1 MDNAPP
7 ENLVRKALQMRQFK
21 SQAEAE
27 AAGVY
32 VSKVKSF
39 VKREGRLTKGQEK
52 ALADYW
58 PTMGIDYADA
68 PLSLS
73 DVFGRTA
80 PVVVEIGFGMGKSL
94 VEMAAASP
102 DRDFIGIEV
111 HRPGVG
117 ACLSDAGDQG
127 VENLRVMEHDAVEV
141 LKNMIPDGSLSR
153 LQLFFPDPW
162 HKKRHHK
169 RRIVQSEFAELV
181 RTKLAIGGCFHMA
194 TDWEPYAEH
203 MAEVMNNAPGY
214 TNTAEDG
221 DYVPRPDY
229 RPITKFETRGQKLG
243 HGVWDLIYE
252 RTK

>member
-1 MDNAPP
+1 MG
-7 ENLVRKALQMRQFK
+7 QFK

-32 VSKVKSF
+32 ISKVKSY
-39 VKREGRLTKGQEK
+39 VKREGRLTKGQAKSLE
-52 ALADYW
+52 DFW
-58 PTMGIDYADA
+58 PTMGIDYQNA
-68 PLSLS
+68 PLNLEETY
-73 DVFGRTA
+73 GRSA
-80 PVVVEIGFGMGKSL
+80 PQVIEIGFGMGKSL
-94 VEMAAASP
+94 VEMASAAP
-102 DRDFIGIEV
+102 EKNFLGIEV

-117 ACLSDAGDQG
+117 ACLGDAGELG
-127 VENLRVMEHDAVEV
+127 LENLRVMEHDAVEV
-141 LKNMIPDGSLSR
+141 LKHMIPDGSVSR

-169 RRIVQSEFAELV
+169 RRIVQAEFAELV
-181 RTKLAIGGCFHMA
+181 KSKLAIGGCFHMA

-203 MAEVMNNAPGY
+203 MAEVMNNIDGY
-214 TNTAEDG
+214 KNQAEEG